1 MLKWYNMELP
11 EGVVLLNSLGDLQPG
26 NTSPILVCGSHCGGN
41 MDLARYVKNC
51 HVKAVFLNNAG
62 VGKNQAGIRGL
73 TYYEAENILACAID
87 HNSAEIGIA
96 HDTWE
101 NGTISHTST
110 QAAAAGIQIGDS
122 VKEAVA
128 KIKDIFRHHSSTQQS
143 KNVDSLIG
151 NDVKDISSK
160 EDLKKQMQTKI
171 DGVRITVTDS
181 ITFLNDKNSGDIV
194 VCGSHGG
201 LSAGDYALKHH
212 VKTVFFNDAGIGKN
226 NAGVKSLE
234 SLNESG
240 ILACTVDCMSAE
252 IFNGQDV
259 LDNGIITVCNQ
270 LAKARK
276 IKEKMTVKEAIKLM
290 TLTENKRSEF

>member
-1 MLKWYNMELP
+1 MNLP
-11 EGVVLLNSLGDLQPG
+11 KSVILLDSLGDLQPG
-26 NTSPILVCGSHCGGN
+26 NTSPILVCGSHCGDNGTF
-41 MDLARYVKNC
+41 ARKLKNC

-73 TYYEAENILACAID
+73 THYEAENILACAVS

-96 HDTWE
+96 RDTWE
-101 NGTISHTST
+101 SGIISHTST
-110 QAAAAGIQIGDS
+110 QAKEAGIQIGDA

-128 KIKDIFRHHSSTQQS
+128 KIINMFDLPSSTQ
-143 KNVDSLIG
+143 KNKNFESL
-151 NDVKDISSK
+151 NNKK
-160 EDLKKQMQTKI
+160 EEKSNKVDLKKQIQIQI
-171 DGVRITVTDS
+171 DGVSITVTDS
-181 ITFLNDKNSGDIV
+181 ITFLNEDNAGDIV

-201 LSAGDYALKHH
+201 LSAGEYAQKHR
-212 VKTVFFNDAGIGKN
+212 VKAVFFNDAGIGKN

-234 SLNESG
+234 SLNNAG

-270 LAKARK
+270 LAKTRN
-276 IKEKMTVKEAIKLM
+276 INVKMTVKEAIKQI
-290 TLTENKRSEF
+290 